1 MSLIKKYLTR
11 QKIKEFILINI
22 GIFLVALS
30 FTLFLDKNNLIF
42 GGVGGLGVILKN
54 IFGEKIPT
62 SLIMLII
69 NLVLLLF
76 SLIFL
81 GKSFFI
87 KTIYG
92 SIMYPIYA
100 LILELVIPDS
110 FYPNIQGEFLIFV
123 IAAAIIMGLGLGLAM
138 RYGSSTGGIDI
149 LQTILLRYFKVPLSA
164 SLIILDGLIMLGGVI
179 SGYGPLDPIHLI
191 LYGIAYIVISGY
203 VMDNIVF
210 GGFNVRAAYV
220 VTTKYEEI
228 KQAVFSKLDRGITEI
243 YTRGG
248 YSQTDKITLLCVL
261 SNREYYYLRSIALE
275 IDPNA
280 FIFVTKASEV
290 HGEGFTYERKHS

>member
-1 MSLIKKYLTR
+1 MKKYINKDNIRILISLI
-11 QKIKEFILINI
+11 
-22 GIFLVALS
+22 A
-30 FTLFLDKNNLIF
+30 
-42 GGVGGLGVILKN
+42 
-54 IFGEKIPT
+54 
-62 SLIMLII
+62 
-69 NLVLLLF
+69 LLLIVLF
-76 SLIFL
+76 
-81 GKSFFI
+81 
-87 KTIYG
+87 G
-92 SIMYPIYA
+92 SCITGA
-100 LILELVIPDS
+100 
-110 FYPNIQGEFLIFV
+110 G
-123 IAAAIIMGLGLGLAM
+123 MGLAIKNGG
-138 RYGSSTGGIDI
+138 STGGIDI
-149 LQTILLRYFKVPLSA
+149 LQNICLKYLKMPLST
-164 SLIILDGLIMLGGVI
+164 SLIIFDGIIVLGGATI
-179 SGYGPLDPIHLI
+179 SGDFNNI
-191 LYGIAYIVISGY
+191 LYGILFIVISGY
-203 VMDNIVF
+203 ILDNIVF